1 MNRKDIVA
9 GVVWCAAVVSAAL
22 LMPGS
27 IFAKTT
33 SLDVSSKGGAWSALT
48 WSNGV
53 PENGDTVILNNNN
66 ASAVSV
72 ENDTADTLAAIFTD
86 GTSGV
91 TITGRDLTL
100 TGDDTYKNTLYG
112 VTYNYAIS
120 NEVPLVFDIPVVAST
135 KPLWHIRNNLTFND
149 DVSIAD
155 EGGLCLYRVRADC
168 LDSSNADTVFYNLT
182 FNGHFCATNATLAG
196 NFWRY
201 NKIIFNKSINMKE
214 HPALGQSTCSHF
226 YFYAPSNTWTD
237 VGDDVRRRQRDE
249 RPHLVLAGLQ
259 RRQQLLRLLRA

>member
-1 MNRKDIVA
+1 M
-9 GVVWCAAVVSAAL
+9 VSAAL

-33 SLDVSSKGGAWSALT
+33 SLDVPAKGGAWSALT

-53 PENGDTVILNNNN
+53 PEDGDTVILNNNN

-72 ENDTADTLAAIFTD
+72 ENDTADVLAAIFTD

-91 TITGRDLTL
+91 TIRGRDLTL
-100 TGDDTYKNTLYG
+100 TGDDSYTKTVSG
-112 VTYNYAIS
+112 VTYKYAIS
-120 NEVPLVFDIPVVAST
+120 NEVPLVIDVPVVASNT
-135 KPLWHIRNNLTFND
+135 PLWHLRNDLTFNY
-149 DVSIAD
+149 DVSVAD
-155 EGGLCLYRVRADC
+155 EGGLYLYRTNAEC
-168 LDSSNADTVFYNLT
+168 KDSANKETVFYDIT